1 MDQLRGRALPPR
13 KESCSDVPVSR
24 KRRRR
29 THRLVPV
36 RRERR
41 AQLPPEHLLLNVSR
55 RVVVVVVEPDL
66 APPDAPRVLV
76 RLDKLALEL
85 VVVVLGLVRVCAGDE
100 AVVEVGEVG

>member
-1 MDQLRGRALPPR
+1 M
-13 KESCSDVPVSR
+13 
-24 KRRRR
+24 
-29 THRLVPV
+29 
-36 RRERR
+36 
-41 AQLPPEHLLLNVSR
+41 
-55 RVVVVVVEPDL
+55 VVEPDL